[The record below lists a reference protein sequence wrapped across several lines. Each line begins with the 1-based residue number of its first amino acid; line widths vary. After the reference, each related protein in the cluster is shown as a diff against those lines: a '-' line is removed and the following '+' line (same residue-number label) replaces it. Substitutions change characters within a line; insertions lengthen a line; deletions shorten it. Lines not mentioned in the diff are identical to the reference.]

1 MKTNTIMVLLAL
13 LTVAYGCQSEFE
25 TYSGENVIFMNQTTD
40 TTRFS
45 FTYVDSKFETQ
56 TQEIKIKTIGEVC
69 DYDRVVNIKFTLTK
83 AVEGTDFE
91 PLEENYFV
99 KAGETTL
106 VIPIVMKRTEAL
118 QTEAR
123 IIDMELQEN
132 EYFKTYYDFGSSDSI
147 TWVNTN
153 RLRQT
158 LIFSEFMTQSP
169 SQWNPYILGTF
180 SPKKFKLI
188 CEEMG
193 IAREKFLDYSYMGAR
208 SMYIGKYMNKYF
220 AGEKAVGRTV
230 YEEDGVTEMKMGP
243 QAL

>member
-1 MKTNTIMVLLAL
+1 MKTNTIRVLLAL
-13 LTVAYGCQSEFE
+13 FTVAYGCQSDFE
-25 TYSGENVIFMNQTTD
+25 TYSGENVIFMNETTD

-45 FTYVDSKFETQ
+45 FTYVDGKFESQ

-69 DYDRVVNIKFTLTK
+69 GYDRVVSIKFTPTK
-83 AVEGTDFE
+83 AIEGTDFE
-91 PLEENYFV
+91 PLEKDYFV

-132 EYFKTYYDFGSSDSI
+132 EYFKTYYDFGSSDKI

-158 LIFSEFMTQSP
+158 LIFSEFMTQRP
-169 SQWNPYILGTF
+169 SQWDPYVLGTF
-180 SPKKFKLI
+180 SPKKFRLI

-193 IAREKFLDYSYMGAR
+193 IAREKFLDSSYMSAR
-208 SMYIGKYMNKYF
+208 TSYIGKYMKKF
-220 AGEKAVGRTV
+220 LADEKAAGRTV
-230 YEEDGVTEMKMGP
+230 YEEDGVTEMKMG
-243 QAL
+243 QYA